1 MEMSPNEM
9 RNQQFSSSFRGFNKA
24 EVDAFKESV
33 ASALEEAR
41 VEIQRLNQKSEMLSA
56 KYNELKNLEETIKN
70 AMLEAQ
76 KNAEQIVV
84 NARKESELI
93 IAETKRQRDKAVDEK
108 YRVLSELESK
118 IRKLE
123 FTKKSFYSKLRS
135 EIETH
140 LQLVDS
146 VMRSET
152 KEERLE
158 DSFPSETD
166 SPSIMG
172 ASERPSEQ
180 PSVEKQPEWT
190 PERPSEQPAA
200 EKQPEWTQERPSEQ
214 PSDERQ
220 PEWTQERPSERP
232 SDEQQPELKPERLSE
247 QPADEQKPE
256 WTPEKSPEVND
267 YQERQEP
274 VVQKPPTE
282 NIKDD
287 FKPEDRLDKQPEKP
301 PQKPRSEPP
310 TLDMPDDEIDRVVDH
325 FAAISQ
331 EEETVR
337 DGQSQGKDF

>member
-24 EVDAFKESV
+24 EVEAFKESV
-33 ASALEEAR
+33 SSALEEAR

-108 YRVLSELESK
+108 YRILSELEGK

-146 VMRSET
+146 VMRSDV

-158 DSFPSETD
+158 DTYPSKEN
-166 SPSIMG
+166 SPSMTV
-172 ASERPSEQ
+172 ASERSSEQPPVEQPPVEKQPEWTSERPSEQ
-180 PSVEKQPEWT
+180 PPVKQQPEWT
-190 PERPSEQPAA
+190 PERSSEQP
-200 EKQPEWTQERPSEQ
+200 T
-214 PSDERQ
+214 
-220 PEWTQERPSERP
+220 
-232 SDEQQPELKPERLSE
+232 
-247 QPADEQKPE
+247 DEQKPE

-267 YQERQEP
+267 YQE
-274 VVQKPPTE
+274 PPTE
-282 NIKDD
+282 DIKDD
-287 FKPEDRLDKQPEKP
+287 FKSENQPEKP
-301 PQKPRSEPP
+301 PEKPKSEPP

-337 DGQSQGKDF
+337 DGQAQGKDF